1 MKVTVSLY
9 DKETKQYSKPVDIY
23 NIIYRQR
30 EIEFEFGE
38 YDDDEYG
45 TLPYNDF
52 IFFQEQYDL
61 ILNVDGEI
69 KYGVRE
75 SD

>member
-9 DKETKQYSKPVDIY
+9 DKEAKQYSKPVDIFDVIY
-23 NIIYRQR
+23 NQNY
-30 EIEFEFGE
+30 IEFEFGE
-38 YDDDEYG
+38 YG
-45 TLPYNDF
+45 TLPYKDF
-52 IFFQEQYDL
+52 IFFQDQYDL

-69 KYGVRE
+69 KYGIRE

>member
-1 MKVTVSLY
+1 MKVTVRLY

-23 NIIYRQR
+23 NVIYRQR
-30 EIEFEFGE
+30 DIEFEFGE
-38 YDDDEYG
+38 YGDDEYG

-52 IFFQEQYDL
+52 IFFQDQYDL
-61 ILNVDGEI
+61 IVNVDGEI
-69 KYGVRE
+69 EYGVRE